1 MNLTMP
7 IHKALRER
15 PNAIATISGGRRQT
29 FRQYAERIS
38 RLAGAFKQL
47 GVAAGD
53 RIAMLAFNS
62 DRYMES
68 IYATWWAG
76 AVISPLNVR
85 WSLAELVDG
94 LTDSGATVLLVGGD
108 FRYLVQSLR
117 ASVPSL
123 RTVVCFDPQDTT
135 PGMQG
140 IETLICSSGGIADAA
155 RSGDDLAA
163 LVYTGGTTGR
173 SKGVMVTH
181 ANWYINSVAAI
192 AAAPRPSE
200 SIGLV
205 AAPLFHAGGVVY
217 MTQLAVHLGTQITIS
232 SFDPAT
238 VLDLIET
245 ERVSETFIVPTM
257 LKSLL
262 DTPGFA
268 TRDLGSLRCIIYGA
282 APMDESLLDR
292 AMAALPEVDFIQC
305 YGMSECGTISA
316 LPAHW
321 HTMRGREAGKL
332 SSAGKVTSC
341 FATRIVD
348 EQGADV
354 APLQVGELLVRGPS
368 VMRGYWNKPAETNAA
383 LNDGW
388 LRTGD
393 GAFMDEDG
401 FLHVADR
408 LKDMIISGGEN
419 VFSNE
424 VENVL
429 LKHPAVAM
437 CAVIGVPDAHWGER
451 VHAIVVAQQGFE
463 FDEAAV
469 LRHCRGL
476 IAHYKCPRTFELRPA
491 LPVSAAGKILKG
503 ELREPFWRS
512 KGKAI

>member
-200 SIGLV
+200 SIGLI
-205 AAPLFHAGGVVY
+205 
-217 MTQLAVHLGTQITIS
+217 AVRIT
-232 SFDPAT
+232 
-238 VLDLIET
+238 
-245 ERVSETFIVPTM
+245 
-257 LKSLL
+257 
-262 DTPGFA
+262 
-268 TRDLGSLRCIIYGA
+268 
-282 APMDESLLDR
+282 
-292 AMAALPEVDFIQC
+292 
-305 YGMSECGTISA
+305 
-316 LPAHW
+316 W
-321 HTMRGREAGKL
+321 
-332 SSAGKVTSC
+332 
-341 FATRIVD
+341 
-348 EQGADV
+348 
-354 APLQVGELLVRGPS
+354 PS
-368 VMRGYWNKPAETNAA
+368 
-383 LNDGW
+383 
-388 LRTGD
+388 
-393 GAFMDEDG
+393 
-401 FLHVADR
+401 R
-408 LKDMIISGGEN
+408 L
-419 VFSNE
+419 
-424 VENVL
+424 
-429 LKHPAVAM
+429 
-437 CAVIGVPDAHWGER
+437 
-451 VHAIVVAQQGFE
+451 
-463 FDEAAV
+463 
-469 LRHCRGL
+469 
-476 IAHYKCPRTFELRPA
+476 
-491 LPVSAAGKILKG
+491 
-503 ELREPFWRS
+503 
-512 KGKAI
+512 